1 MSAPAGPPIV
11 GDHALKGDALAVRP
25 SLDAAGAAAERCGI
39 DSVTIERIE
48 RLLRETPP
56 EGLLTIFPAH
66 ELADAGEGPGRAASL
81 AARFAAKE
89 ACLKLFPRGA
99 ALGQVEATDFSVE
112 RDAYGAPQ
120 LVCNAAAQYQ
130 LDLNRIA
137 RIELSLTHDRVSA
150 SAVALAIPARSKP
163 SRAGRF
169 IARFVP
175 PRSEVVMGNLRRVF
189 GATVDDAE
197 ITRLA
202 AAHYGHL
209 WRLLGE
215 FIRFRWL
222 SAARKRAMVRV
233 EGLDNFIAARDQG
246 KGILILTGHFGN
258 WEVSTTA
265 GIAQFPEMRG
275 KFHFVR
281 RPIKPAWLDRLVT
294 RRFEAAGFGV
304 FSKRDSLDAMLA
316 SLAKGD
322 AVVLPFD
329 QHAGPPEGIAVD
341 FLGHPAWTFKSLA
354 IIALSTGA
362 PVLPGS
368 SWREPDGSHV
378 LRFEPPLAPI
388 EHDSTTEAIR
398 LNTRAYNAALEKLVV
413 RHPEQW
419 YWVHRRWKHVEVRS
433 RRRTPAA

>member
-1 MSAPAGPPIV
+1 MSA
-11 GDHALKGDALAVRP
+11 
-25 SLDAAGAAAERCGI
+25 DAASRCGI
-39 DSVTIERIE
+39 DSVEIARIE
-48 RLLRETPP
+48 RLLAETPAD
-56 EGLLTIFPAH
+56 GLADFFSAQ
-66 ELADAGEGPGRAASL
+66 ELANAGDGPGRAASL

-89 ACLKLFPRGA
+89 ACLKLFARGA

-130 LDLNRIA
+130 LGLNRIA
-137 RIELSLTHDRVSA
+137 RIELSLTHDRTTA
-150 SAVALAIPARSKP
+150 SAVALAVPARAAP
-163 SRAGRF
+163 SLAGRF
-169 IARFVP
+169 FQRFMP
-175 PRSEVVMGNLRRVF
+175 LRGEIVMGNLRRVF
-189 GATVDDAE
+189 GNAVDETE
-197 ITRLA
+197 IARLA

-222 SAARKRAMVRV
+222 SAASKLALVRV

-265 GIAQFPEMRG
+265 GIAQFPEMHGR
-275 KFHFVR
+275 FHFVR

-304 FSKRDSLDAMLA
+304 FSKRDSLDAMLE
-316 SLAKGD
+316 SLARGD

-329 QHAGPPEGIAVD
+329 QHAGPPDGIAVD

-362 PVLPGS
+362 PVLPAS
-368 SWREPDGSHV
+368 SWREPDGRHV
-378 LRFEPPLAPI
+378 LRFEPPLSPI

-419 YWVHRRWKHVEVRS
+419 YWVHRRWKQVEVQPK
-433 RRRTPAA
+433 RRRAPPP

>member
-1 MSAPAGPPIV
+1 MITQATPAQ
-11 GDHALKGDALAVRP
+11 
-25 SLDAAGAAAERCGI
+25 RCGI

-48 RLLRETPP
+48 RLLAETPP
-56 EGLLTIFPAH
+56 EGLRAFFSTQ
-66 ELADAGEGPGRAASL
+66 ELADAGDGPGRAASL

-89 ACLKLFPRGA
+89 ACLKLFARGA
-99 ALGQVEATDFSVE
+99 ALGQVEATDFAVE

-137 RIELSLTHDRVSA
+137 RIELSLTHDRTSA
-150 SAVALAIPARSKP
+150 SAIALAVPARAEP
-163 SRAGRF
+163 SFAGRIF
-169 IARFVP
+169 QRLLPLRGEI
-175 PRSEVVMGNLRRVF
+175 VMGNLRRVF
-189 GATVDDAE
+189 GPYTDEAE
-197 ITRLA
+197 IARLA

-222 SAARKRAMVRV
+222 SAARKKAMVRV
-233 EGLDNFIAARDQG
+233 EGIDNLIAARDQG

-265 GIAQFPEMRG
+265 GIALFPELRG

-316 SLAKGD
+316 SLASGD

-341 FLGHPAWTFKSLA
+341 FLGHAAWTFKSLA

-362 PVLPGS
+362 PVLPAS
-368 SWREPDGSHV
+368 SWREADGRHV
-378 LRFEPPLAPI
+378 LRFEPPLAAI

-419 YWVHRRWKHVEVRS
+419 YWVHRRWKHVEVRPK
-433 RRRTPAA
+433 RRRAPPA